1 MGGMQNK
8 RQKPGK
14 GREEQERMDRS
25 GQDPTQSGTGQEGG
39 RGKSPEEL
47 RRRQEEMTRRREEDE
62 MRDDER

>member
-14 GREEQERMDRS
+14 GREEQQHMDRS
-25 GQDPTQSGTGQEGG
+25 GQDPTQSGSGEGG

-47 RRRQEEMTRRREEDE
+47 RRRQEEMTRRRDEDE